1 MKSVNLK
8 IGNRILKE
16 GCDPY
21 IIAEIGVNHEGDFEK
36 AKKLI
41 YEAKEGGADAAKFQS
56 YKASTLASKNSPS
69 YWDTNKEKTKS
80 QYELFKKFDSF
91 NEKEYVALA
100 EFCNSIDISFL
111 STPFDNESIDYLY
124 PLVPFYKIASADITN
139 VPFLRKVAKKNKPII
154 LSTGASN
161 LDEINFAIKTI
172 KDCKNNEIGLLHC
185 ILNYPTNNID
195 ANLSMITSLKEK
207 YPDVYNVVE
216 TVASMQSESRAKQ
229 LEEKVKL
236 LQEREQ
242 QLIRLDAE
250 KELKA
255 KHPDFDDVRNSD
267 DFHDW
272 AKSQPE
278 SIQNWIYKNS
288 DDPEAASRAID
299 LFKSDMGITSKEQQ
313 LSRGS
318 ESKSSAAD
326 MVSTKTTNVEPKEAK
341 IWRNR
346 TLYYIRNENYVQK

>member
-1 MKSVNLK
+1 MAKKEEKANPYNLK
-8 IGNRILKE
+8 KSWHNVEDKQFVSSESMYFPDPESNTVEENTEESVQEEQEVQTEKKGDYKRPDYKKRYDDLKKHY
-16 GCDPY
+16 DS
-21 IIAEIGVNHEGDFEK
+21 
-36 AKKLI
+36 KLN
-41 YEAKEGGADAAKFQS
+41 EFNQKELELIEQAQQGQVK
-56 YKASTLASKNSPS
+56 YTPP
-69 YWDTNKEKTKS
+69 KS
-80 QYELFKKFDSF
+80 E
-91 NEKEYVALA
+91 EELA
-100 EFCNSIDISFL
+100 EF
-111 STPFDNESIDYLY
+111 
-124 PLVPFYKIASADITN
+124 KQ
-139 VPFLRKVAKKNKPII
+139 
-154 LSTGASN
+154 
-161 LDEINFAIKTI
+161 
-172 KDCKNNEIGLLHC
+172 
-185 ILNYPTNNID
+185 
-195 ANLSMITSLKEK
+195 K
-207 YPDVYNVVE
+207 YPDVYDVVE
-216 TVASMQSESRAKQ
+216 TVATMQSESRAKQ

-288 DDPEAASRAID
+288 NDPEAASRAID
-299 LFKSDMGITSKEQQ
+299 LFKSDMGITSKQQQ

-341 IWRNR
+341 IWTQQEILNLSPAEFDRLEKEIDKAWDEGRIN
-346 TLYYIRNENYVQK
+346 

>member
-1 MKSVNLK
+1 MAKKEEKANPYNLK
-8 IGNRILKE
+8 KSWHNVEDKQFVSSESMYFPDPESNTVEENTEESVQEEQEVQTEKKGDYKRPDYKKRYDDLKKHY
-16 GCDPY
+16 DS
-21 IIAEIGVNHEGDFEK
+21 
-36 AKKLI
+36 KLN
-41 YEAKEGGADAAKFQS
+41 EFKQKELELIEQAQQGKVK
-56 YKASTLASKNSPS
+56 YTPP
-69 YWDTNKEKTKS
+69 KS
-80 QYELFKKFDSF
+80 E
-91 NEKEYVALA
+91 EELA
-100 EFCNSIDISFL
+100 EF
-111 STPFDNESIDYLY
+111 
-124 PLVPFYKIASADITN
+124 KQ
-139 VPFLRKVAKKNKPII
+139 
-154 LSTGASN
+154 
-161 LDEINFAIKTI
+161 
-172 KDCKNNEIGLLHC
+172 
-185 ILNYPTNNID
+185 
-195 ANLSMITSLKEK
+195 K
-207 YPDVYNVVE
+207 YPDVYDVVE
-216 TVASMQSESRAKQ
+216 TVATMQSESRAKQ

-255 KHPDFDDVRNSD
+255 KHPDIDDVRISD

-341 IWRNR
+341 IWTQQEILNLSPAEFDRLEKEIDKAWDEGRIN
-346 TLYYIRNENYVQK
+346 

>member
-1 MKSVNLK
+1 MAKKEEKANPYNLK
-8 IGNRILKE
+8 KSWHNVEDKQFVSSESMYFPDPESNTVEENTEESVQEEQEVQTEKKGDYKRPDYKKRYDDLKKHY
-16 GCDPY
+16 DS
-21 IIAEIGVNHEGDFEK
+21 
-36 AKKLI
+36 KLN
-41 YEAKEGGADAAKFQS
+41 EFKQKELELIEQAQQGQVK
-56 YKASTLASKNSPS
+56 YTPP
-69 YWDTNKEKTKS
+69 KS
-80 QYELFKKFDSF
+80 E
-91 NEKEYVALA
+91 EELA
-100 EFCNSIDISFL
+100 EF
-111 STPFDNESIDYLY
+111 
-124 PLVPFYKIASADITN
+124 KQ
-139 VPFLRKVAKKNKPII
+139 
-154 LSTGASN
+154 
-161 LDEINFAIKTI
+161 
-172 KDCKNNEIGLLHC
+172 
-185 ILNYPTNNID
+185 
-195 ANLSMITSLKEK
+195 K
-207 YPDVYNVVE
+207 YPDVYDVVE
-216 TVASMQSESRAKQ
+216 TVATMQSESRAKQ

-242 QLIRLDAE
+242 QLVRLDAE

-299 LFKSDMGITSKEQQ
+299 LFKSDMGITSKQQQ

-341 IWRNR
+341 IWTQQEILNLSPAEFDRLEKEIDKAWDEGRIN
-346 TLYYIRNENYVQK
+346 

>member
-1 MKSVNLK
+1 MAKKEEKANPYNLK
-8 IGNRILKE
+8 KSWHNVEDKQFVSSENVYFPDPESNNVEENTEESVQEEQEVQTEKKGNYKRPDYKKRYDDLKKHY
-16 GCDPY
+16 DS
-21 IIAEIGVNHEGDFEK
+21 
-36 AKKLI
+36 KLN
-41 YEAKEGGADAAKFQS
+41 EFKQKELELIEQAQQGKVK
-56 YKASTLASKNSPS
+56 YTPP
-69 YWDTNKEKTKS
+69 KS
-80 QYELFKKFDSF
+80 E
-91 NEKEYVALA
+91 EELA
-100 EFCNSIDISFL
+100 EF
-111 STPFDNESIDYLY
+111 
-124 PLVPFYKIASADITN
+124 KQ
-139 VPFLRKVAKKNKPII
+139 
-154 LSTGASN
+154 
-161 LDEINFAIKTI
+161 
-172 KDCKNNEIGLLHC
+172 
-185 ILNYPTNNID
+185 
-195 ANLSMITSLKEK
+195 K
-207 YPDVYNVVE
+207 YPDVYDVVE
-216 TVASMQSESRAKQ
+216 TVATMQSESRAKQ

-341 IWRNR
+341 IWTQQEILNLSPAEFDRLEKEIDKAWDEGRIN
-346 TLYYIRNENYVQK
+346 

>member
-1 MKSVNLK
+1 MAKNEKKANPYNLK
-8 IGNRILKE
+8 KSWHNVEDKQFVSSENVYFPDPESNNVEENTEESVQEEQEVQTEKKGNYKRPDYKKRYDDLKKHY
-16 GCDPY
+16 DS
-21 IIAEIGVNHEGDFEK
+21 
-36 AKKLI
+36 KLN
-41 YEAKEGGADAAKFQS
+41 EFKQKELELIEQAQQGKVK
-56 YKASTLASKNSPS
+56 YTPP
-69 YWDTNKEKTKS
+69 KS
-80 QYELFKKFDSF
+80 E
-91 NEKEYVALA
+91 EELA
-100 EFCNSIDISFL
+100 EF
-111 STPFDNESIDYLY
+111 
-124 PLVPFYKIASADITN
+124 KQ
-139 VPFLRKVAKKNKPII
+139 
-154 LSTGASN
+154 
-161 LDEINFAIKTI
+161 
-172 KDCKNNEIGLLHC
+172 
-185 ILNYPTNNID
+185 
-195 ANLSMITSLKEK
+195 K
-207 YPDVYNVVE
+207 YPDVYDVVE
-216 TVASMQSESRAKQ
+216 TVATMQSESRAKQ

-326 MVSTKTTNVEPKEAK
+326 MVSTKTTNVDRLEKEIDKAWDEGR
-341 IWRNR
+341 IN
-346 TLYYIRNENYVQK
+346 

>member
-1 MKSVNLK
+1 MAKKEEKANPYNLK
-8 IGNRILKE
+8 KSWHNVEDKQFVSSE
-16 GCDPY
+16 NVYFPDP
-21 IIAEIGVNHEGDFEK
+21 ESNNVEENVEEGVNEEQQVQEDSKQPYKRPNYKKRYDDLKKHYDSKLSEFKQRELELLEQAQQGQVKYTPPKSEEELADFK
-36 AKKLI
+36 
-41 YEAKEGGADAAKFQS
+41 Q
-56 YKASTLASKNSPS
+56 
-69 YWDTNKEKTKS
+69 
-80 QYELFKKFDSF
+80 
-91 NEKEYVALA
+91 
-100 EFCNSIDISFL
+100 
-111 STPFDNESIDYLY
+111 
-124 PLVPFYKIASADITN
+124 
-139 VPFLRKVAKKNKPII
+139 
-154 LSTGASN
+154 
-161 LDEINFAIKTI
+161 
-172 KDCKNNEIGLLHC
+172 
-185 ILNYPTNNID
+185 
-195 ANLSMITSLKEK
+195 K
-207 YPDVYNVVE
+207 YPDVYDVVE
-216 TVASMQSESRAKQ
+216 TVANMQSESRAKQ

-341 IWRNR
+341 IWTQQEILNLSPAEFDRLEKEIDKAWDEGRIN
-346 TLYYIRNENYVQK
+346 

>member
-1 MKSVNLK
+1 MAKKEEKANPYNLK
-8 IGNRILKE
+8 KSWHDVEDKQFVSSESMYFPEPESNTVEENTEESVQEEQEVQTEKKGDYKRPDYKKRYDDLKKHY
-16 GCDPY
+16 DS
-21 IIAEIGVNHEGDFEK
+21 
-36 AKKLI
+36 KLN
-41 YEAKEGGADAAKFQS
+41 EFKQKELELIEQAQQGQVK
-56 YKASTLASKNSPS
+56 YTPP
-69 YWDTNKEKTKS
+69 KS
-80 QYELFKKFDSF
+80 E
-91 NEKEYVALA
+91 EELA
-100 EFCNSIDISFL
+100 EF
-111 STPFDNESIDYLY
+111 
-124 PLVPFYKIASADITN
+124 KQ
-139 VPFLRKVAKKNKPII
+139 
-154 LSTGASN
+154 
-161 LDEINFAIKTI
+161 
-172 KDCKNNEIGLLHC
+172 
-185 ILNYPTNNID
+185 
-195 ANLSMITSLKEK
+195 K
-207 YPDVYNVVE
+207 YPDVYDVVE
-216 TVASMQSESRAKQ
+216 TVATMQSESRAKQ

-242 QLIRLDAE
+242 QLVRLDAE

-299 LFKSDMGITSKEQQ
+299 LFKSDMGITSKQQQ

-341 IWRNR
+341 IWTQQEILNLSPAEFDRLEKEIDKAWDEGRIN
-346 TLYYIRNENYVQK
+346 